1 MSGSHAPLP
10 PPGPPC
16 RERVGQVS
24 AHGAL
29 GRRTAATLILTAWVV
44 ALGWLVQ
51 RRYFGGGPED
61 GASRW
66 PVPPGSA
73 FHTIRVGDRQVGVS
87 AFAVDTLQQGLRVL
101 EVLTLDLPPETPG
114 ARRRTSLRVEALY
127 TRGLQL
133 RSFQLDQ
140 LTESG
145 RETRAGEVEGDTLLR
160 IVSQP
165 TGEVPETITVAL
177 RRPVVLPG
185 AGPLVAASRGLPRPG
200 TRLNIEVFDPVNM
213 ELRVD
218 RLTVAA
224 ESLFVV
230 PDSAEFNETLRR
242 WAVVHTDT
250 VRAWRLDGTVE
261 GIPVSRWIDGAG
273 TVVRTRNP
281 MGAVFERSAFEVV
294 QTNFRALPVPVW
306 DTAASAPDYRLDP
319 APPPVRKRLTV
330 VGRLAA
336 PEAPLPPRVSTL
348 EGGWQVRTGDTIRVG
363 PPGPN
368 AVTDSVPGVGSGPLW
383 SLAQE
388 DSTLKAWAAK
398 AAGRES
404 RPETIAHA
412 LNAWVRRNI
421 ALRTGPGTAKATRT
435 LATRRGDAVERVL
448 LLTALARAAGLPT
461 RPVWGLVR
469 INGRWQLRSWAE
481 VWTGTWLPLDP
492 GAGPRGEDAGRVR
505 LATDG
510 TGRLMSLAL
519 RASRLRLD
527 VLEETR

>member
-1 MSGSHAPLP
+1 MSGSHAPLR
-10 PPGPPC
+10 PPGP
-16 RERVGQVS
+16 RRHGRVGRVS

-29 GRRTAATLILTAWVV
+29 GRRTAATLVLAAWVV

-51 RRYFGGGPED
+51 RHYLGGGPQD
-61 GASRW
+61 GTPRW

-73 FHTIRVGDRQVGVS
+73 FSAIRVGDRQMGIS
-87 AFAVDTLQQGLRVL
+87 TFTVDTLQQGLRVL
-101 EVLTLDLPPETPG
+101 ELVTLDLPPETPG
-114 ARRRTSLRVEALY
+114 TIRRTSLRVEALY

-133 RSFQLDQ
+133 RTFQLDL

-145 RETRAGEVEGDTLLR
+145 REARTGAVQGDTLLR
-160 IVSQP
+160 VVSLAR
-165 TGEVPETITVAL
+165 GEPAETISVAL

-185 AGPLVAASRGLPRPG
+185 AVPLVAASRGLPRAG
-200 TRLNIEVFDPVNM
+200 SHLNSEVFDPVNM
-213 ELRVD
+213 ELRVE

-230 PDSAEFNETLRR
+230 PDSAEFNENLRR

-261 GIPVSRWIDGAG
+261 GMPVSRWIDGAG
-273 TVVRTRNP
+273 RVVLASNP
-281 MGAVFERSAFEVV
+281 MGAVLERSAFEMV

-319 APPPVRKRLTV
+319 APPPARKHLTV
-330 VGRLAA
+330 AGRLAV
-336 PEAPLPPRVSTL
+336 PEAPLPPGISSF
-348 EGGWQVRTGDTIRVG
+348 EGGWQLRTGDTIRVG

-368 AVTDSVPGVGSGPLW
+368 IVTDSAPGVRGGPLW

-388 DSTLKAWAAK
+388 DSTLKAWAARV
-398 AAGRES
+398 AGRES
-404 RPETIAHA
+404 RPEAIAHT
-412 LNAWVRRNI
+412 LNGWVRRNV

-435 LATRRGDAVERVL
+435 LATRRGNAAERVL
-448 LLTALARAAGLPT
+448 LLTALARAAGLPA

-469 INGRWQLRSWAE
+469 INGRWQLRCWTE

-492 GAGPRGEDAGRVR
+492 GVGPRGEDAGRVR